1 MFCGKLRKSLL
12 IHHTACERHVAP
24 SSAV

>member
-1 MFCGKLRKSLL
+1 MFCGILRKSLL
-12 IHHTACERHVAP
+12 IHHTASEHHVAP